1 MVFRWEKSS
10 NVYDVRHF
18 WPSKFETFEVGSFCR
33 KWSNAGSQLFEDE
46 YEPQGNLIND
56 QVQKFVLQNVEY
68 TSVRYAIKNS
78 VSIVCVSVKHALLT
92 YYSTVKLIFI
102 SWSTNFPIY
111 YDSSFWRLKK
121 PFFQYT
127 QRIIIYVPWAGGEMS
142 LTLSIEV
149 TFL

>member
-1 MVFRWEKSS
+1 M
-10 NVYDVRHF
+10 
-18 WPSKFETFEVGSFCR
+18 TFDIFDQVSLKLLKLDFICR
-33 KWSNAGSQLFEDE
+33 KWSNAGAQLFEDE
-46 YEPQGNLIND
+46 YEPQGNFINN

-68 TSVRYAIKNS
+68 TSVRYAIKTS
-78 VSIVCVSVKHALLT
+78 VSIVCVSVKQALLT

-102 SWSTNFPIY
+102 TCSTNFPIYY